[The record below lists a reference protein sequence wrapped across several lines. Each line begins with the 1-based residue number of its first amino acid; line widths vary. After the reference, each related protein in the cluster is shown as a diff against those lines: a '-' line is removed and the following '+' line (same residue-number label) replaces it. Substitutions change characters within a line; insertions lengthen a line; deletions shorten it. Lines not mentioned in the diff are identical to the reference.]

1 MDGADYS
8 PDYAMLVDTFFA
20 CGEKM
25 VRRKPTSFLAT
36 TIVDSAT
43 FPLLV
48 MRNFVSSNQKKD
60 ENYSNRFIRTH

>member
-48 MRNFVSSNQKKD
+48 MRNFVSLKQ
-60 ENYSNRFIRTH
+60 